1 MAFKAVASVSVG
13 AVALGAV
20 AEKVLFSY
28 VDPSSVAVDVV
39 NAGNASVVAE
49 GVVTFSTICVDDVV
63 STVA

>member
-28 VDPSSVAVDVV
+28 VASSSVAVDVV